1 MRRYLILSVA
11 LFVVF
16 CFGSALAADSQ
27 PSSKATAAINKLY
40 AIGGVNS
47 GDWVTEAGWTTVH
60 AQQIKTANYKDLF
73 IDVSLQCGLYTRTK
87 SELKVGGDTS
97 TAHAQLEV
105 RVLVDNVAAPAE
117 PGIVI
122 FDKRVQTLNTELYNS
137 LVTFAGAEITNIG
150 YVELI
155 LETLQAHAFNFVI
168 ADLTPGVHTVAVQ
181 ARVFTDTDG
190 SSATAKAAV
199 GMGSTTIETVRMIK
213 GENIIVDLE

>member
-1 MRRYLILSVA
+1 MKRFLILSVA

-27 PSSKATAAINKLY
+27 PSAKATAAINKLY

-47 GDWVTEAGWTTVH
+47 VDWVTEAGWTTVH
-60 AQQIKTANYKDLF
+60 SQQIKTANYKDLF

-105 RVLVDNVAAPAE
+105 RVLVDGADAE

-122 FDKRVQTLNTELYNS
+122 FDKRVQILNTELYNS
-137 LVTFAGAEITNIG
+137 LVTFAGSEITNIG

-155 LETLQAHAFNFVI
+155 LETLQAHAFNFVK

-199 GMGSTTIETVRMIK
+199 GMGSTTIESVRMIK
-213 GENIIVDLE
+213 GEDIVVDIE